1 MRLIMSTVNCLKECS
16 VPNCQRIAKIKGW
29 CMKHYS
35 RQRRTGSLELKPK
48 VVKIYQRDGGRIK
61 EDIMIIP
68 TG

>member
-1 MRLIMSTVNCLKECS
+1 MSKVECLKKCS
-16 VPNCQRIAKIKGW
+16 VPKCKNIAKIKGW

-48 VVKIYQRDGGRIK
+48 VVKIYEKVDGGIK
-61 EDIMIIP
+61 EDILIIP